1 MEFSTKSNK
10 QEHTTDTTKENNYS
24 TYAKFGAAILATVV
38 LPLGLWG
45 KFQAKRVENVAT
57 QAGWAEESLHRSGTP
72 IIYERVSAITGVPST
87 SGIDPKKAK
96 LGCEFYFGKGPV
108 DEELGDVP
116 ADLPVVRVVNYQTGV
131 ETWDYDSIKPSSIV
145 SRYPEC
151 FGNGLADSSDT
162 IKQIAGLAV
171 SDGFTYLNVTNDY
184 EGRERL
190 SVAGLNGCS
199 AYFGFVKQPVTNEP
213 QTYVKI
219 EDKNSPET
227 AVVEANPKTVQETL
241 QANC

>member
-1 MEFSTKSNK
+1 MEFSSKSSIE
-10 QEHTTDTTKENNYS
+10 EHTTDTSKENNYS
-24 TYAKFGAAILATVV
+24 TYAKFGAAVAATVA
-38 LPLGLWG
+38 LFGMWG
-45 KFQAKRVENVAT
+45 KFQSKSLENVAT
-57 QAGWAEESLHRSGTP
+57 QAGWAEESLHRSGIP
-72 IIYERVSAITGVPST
+72 FIYERVSAITGVPST
-87 SGIDPKKAK
+87 SGIGPKKAK

-108 DEELGDVP
+108 DEALGDVP
-116 ADLPVVRVVNYQTGV
+116 ADLPVVRVVNYQTGDT
-131 ETWDYDSIKPSSIV
+131 TWDYDNIKPSSIV

-162 IKQIAGLAV
+162 MKQIAGLAV

-190 SVAGLNGCS
+190 SVASLNGCS
-199 AYFGFVKQPVTNEP
+199 VYFGFVRQPVTNEP

-219 EDKNSPET
+219 EGENSLET
-227 AVVEANPKTVQETL
+227 AVVEANPKTIQETL